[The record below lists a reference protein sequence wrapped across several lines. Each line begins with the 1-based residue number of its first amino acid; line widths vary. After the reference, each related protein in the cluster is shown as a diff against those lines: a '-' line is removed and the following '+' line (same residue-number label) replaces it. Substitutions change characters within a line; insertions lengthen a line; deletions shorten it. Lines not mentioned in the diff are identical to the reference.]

1 MSTRDHII
9 VLPGGGY
16 ERHADHEGE
25 PVAEWLRSLGI
36 AASVF
41 TYPVRTRH
49 PEPTAAVHEAIAE
62 QRRRGATRVGLLGF
76 SAGGHAAGLAALTPG
91 ASPSSRADLVIA
103 AYPVVSMELET
114 HRGSRE
120 NLIGADAAPPVRAE
134 TSLDRRVTSAAP
146 PFFLWHTADDA
157 AVPVEHSLL
166 LAAALAAA
174 TVPFELH
181 VYEAGVHGLGLAPD
195 AATASGWPA
204 ACARWLAAQ
213 GWGS

>member
-16 ERHADHEGE
+16 EHHADHEGE

-41 TYPVRTRH
+41 TYPVRTLH
-49 PEPTAAVHEAIAE
+49 PAPTAAVHEAVAE

-91 ASPSSRADLVIA
+91 DSPSSRADLVIA

-120 NLIGADAAPPVRAE
+120 NLIGADAAPALRAE
-134 TSLDRRVTSAAP
+134 TSLDRRVTSEAP